1 MLYEFLKVDLLGTL
15 YIDEVFFF
23 YEEPQVFNCES
34 KTGQKYLALLTDM
47 DIKEWLLVPLS
58 EAQLSLLKSN
68 RLSIR
73 EAFINPEDDII
84 WKIKNNSNSN
94 SATATL
100 ILPADLIEDDLPE
113 DDVYIDYNDDLL
125 MPVISNDLLE
135 IAKKEKRDIIDLTL
149 LVSNK
154 HSREVECEI
163 LGEAISTTQQI
174 LYTLPMGNDSLRGRI
189 PKDIRDKNTMVV
201 VGTFAASFGIRLKS
215 PGLSNLFGETDVSS
229 SIRMFADLL
238 DTKND
243 EEKLREMLHNH
254 SKKTTFKYRHLMKV
268 LLQADV
274 GLKVRTASPNNFSFA
289 INLSTN
295 DILKN
300 LNLLDGE
307 IKDFV
312 SKEKMYGNMVGIHV
326 DKKTFAFKSIDDE
339 NIIGKLSDSFNGVT
353 FEVPKYVEAEI
364 ERRVTF
370 NEVTN
375 EEKYIYTLL
384 SINDN
389 PEDSKEG
396 EKVND
401 S

>member
-68 RLSIR
+68 RISIR
-73 EAFINPEDDII
+73 EAYINPEDNLI
-84 WKIKNNSNSN
+84 WKVINNGNTN
-94 SATATL
+94 NATATK
-100 ILPADLIEDDLPE
+100 ILPTDLIESDLPE
-113 DDVYIDYNDDLL
+113 ADVYIDYTSDEL
-125 MPVISNDLLE
+125 MPIINNDLVE
-135 IAKKEKRDIIDLTL
+135 IAQKEKRDILDLILLASGQHIREIPCETL
-149 LVSNK
+149 GDV
-154 HSREVECEI
+154 
-163 LGEAISTTQQI
+163 ISTSQQI
-174 LYTLPMGNDSLRGRI
+174 LYTLSMRNDTLKGRI
-189 PKDIRDKNTMVV
+189 PNEIRNKNTIVA
-201 VGTFAASFGIRLKS
+201 VGTFAASFGVRFKS
-215 PGLSNLFGETDVSS
+215 PGLSNLFGETEVTST
-229 SIRMFADLL
+229 IKMFADLL
-238 DTKND
+238 NTKND
-243 EEKLREMLHNH
+243 ENTLKEMLQNH
-254 SKKTTFKYRHLMKV
+254 SKKTTFKYRHLMKI

-274 GLKVRTASPNNFSFA
+274 GLKVRIASPNSYNSN
-289 INLSTN
+289 INLTTD

-312 SKEKMYGNMVGIHV
+312 SIEKMYGNMVGIHV

-339 NIIGKLSDSFNGVT
+339 NIIGKLSENFDGVT

-389 PEDSKEG
+389 PDKEG
-396 EKVND
+396 EKDRN
-401 S
+401 